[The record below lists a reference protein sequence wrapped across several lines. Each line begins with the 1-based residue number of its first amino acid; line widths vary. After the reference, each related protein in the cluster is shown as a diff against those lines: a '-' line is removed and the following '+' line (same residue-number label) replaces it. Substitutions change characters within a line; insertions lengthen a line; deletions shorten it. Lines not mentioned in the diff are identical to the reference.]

1 MFRHKNFENQTKI
14 VGVTALTIKITIKHP
29 HPIQELTRPE
39 MMTAL
44 SILENF
50 GCQEDHNSLN
60 FGLIFKIF
68 VPQHISFP
76 RPFFFIY

>member
-50 GCQEDHNSLN
+50 EGQGHNSFN
-60 FGLIFKIF
+60 FGVIWSHVAGNVSQSWSMKK
-68 VPQHISFP
+68 
-76 RPFFFIY
+76 